1 MTARAQMEKKN
12 LGITGGIGSGKSTV
26 GQLLADYCQV
36 PFINVDQ
43 CCRHLLDINAPG
55 WIALRENLA
64 PSFFLPDGHLD
75 RVALREGIFAD
86 AALRQQVDALL
97 HPLAKQ
103 AAFYEASQQ
112 DSWMVIMEVP
122 LLYEAGW
129 QDAMDAVIVAYARPD
144 VRCLRIMQRDGVSR
158 QQALRAIKAQM
169 PLEEKKQR
177 ADYVIDTSGS
187 MEETRQ
193 ATFALGLRLSNEFFL
208 FRSGKNT

>member
-1 MTARAQMEKKN
+1 MGKKN

-55 WIALRENLA
+55 WLALRENLS
-64 PSFFLPDGHLD
+64 PFFFLPDGQLD
-75 RVALREGIFAD
+75 RARLREGIFAN

-97 HPLAKQ
+97 HPLAKE
-103 AAFYEASQQ
+103 AAFYEANQQ
-112 DSWMVIMEVP
+112 NSWMVIMEVP

-129 QDAMDAVIVAYARPD
+129 QDAMDAVVVAYAPPD
-144 VRCLRIMQRDGVSR
+144 IRCLRIMQRDGVSR
-158 QQALRAIKAQM
+158 QQALQAIEAQM
-169 PLEEKKQR
+169 SLEEKKQR

-193 ATFALGLRLSNEFFL
+193 ETFALGVRLNNGFFL
-208 FRSGKNT
+208 SEAGKNT